1 MMKHKTSELEG
12 VLLDAAVALALGAE
26 YVIVNGEGCHAL
38 VSQQETPG
46 FALSGC
52 QIDRLSAYRKFRP
65 STDWSDGGP
74 IIERERIAAWKADGD
89 WCAAVPGDSAYHG
102 DCDYIDVTRR
112 DGSSGPTPLIAA
124 MRAYVASKL
133 GEEVEL

>member
-1 MMKHKTSELEG
+1 MKHKTSELEG

-74 IIERERIAAWKADGD
+74 IIERECIWISPVFFDAFDEFAPFTVDYWEAT
-89 WCAAVPGDSAYHG
+89 DSRTG
-102 DCDYIDVTRR
+102 RR
-112 DGSSGPTPLIAA
+112 GQGATPLIAA

-133 GEEVEL
+133 GDEVEL